1 MEQHSLRRNL
11 FLITYTAFLALA
23 VFNIQIIWDYCAEVL
38 SVMAPFFAGFAIA
51 FVLSQLCNFFL
62 KWTSKALPNSKYGLQ
77 NGIAVTLSYFAVFFF
92 LYALVSIVIPK
103 LVENVSVFVESLKG
117 YTADLQ
123 EWLNSLSANS
133 DSELVSELSVDLSGL
148 FDYLSQYLERIL
160 SEALSVAS
168 LAATQVMVATG
179 TMISTIVN
187 FVIAL
192 VFSIY
197 MLADRK
203 NLCHQCKRILF
214 AYVPKKYA
222 EKIHFVT
229 CLSGRTFSKFV
240 SGQVI
245 EACILGTLCAIGMLF
260 IQADYALLIGIIVG
274 VTALVPVVGG
284 YIGGGFSFVLLFMVG
299 PMEAVIFLVFL
310 LILQQLE
317 GNLIYPKVV
326 GSSLGLPGLWVVFA
340 VIIGGGLFGIMGSLL
355 SVPLV
360 SVLYALLKMDVARRE
375 GKPLKVA
382 LHDEE
387 KPKET
392 PKQQKSNH
400 KKK

>member
-1 MEQHSLRRNL
+1 MENHTFRKPV
-11 FLITYTAFLALA
+11 FLITYTALLALA
-23 VFNIQIIWDYCAEVL
+23 VLNIQLIWAYCSQVLEV
-38 SVMAPFFAGFAIA
+38 MMPFFAGFAIA

-62 KWTSKALPNSKYGLQ
+62 KWIGKALPNSKYGLQ
-77 NGIAVTLSYFAVFFF
+77 NGLAVTLSYVSVFFF
-92 LYALVSIVIPK
+92 LFTLVSIVIPK
-103 LVENVSVFVESLKG
+103 LVENVNVFVESLKV
-117 YTADLQ
+117 YTANLQ
-123 EWLNSLSANS
+123 EWLNGLTANT
-133 DSELVSELSVDLSGL
+133 DSELLSELSVDLSGL
-148 FDYLSQYLERIL
+148 FDYLSQYLEKIL
-160 SEALSVAS
+160 SEALNAAS
-168 LAATQVMVATG
+168 FAATQVMAATG
-179 TMISTIVN
+179 TMIATLVN
-187 FVIAL
+187 LVIAL

-203 NLCHQCKRILF
+203 NLCAQCKRLLF
-214 AYVPKKYA
+214 AYVPQKQA

-229 CLSGRTFSKFV
+229 CLSGKTFSKFV
-240 SGQVI
+240 AGQVI

-340 VIIGGGLFGIMGSLL
+340 VIIGGGLYGIMGSLL
-355 SVPLV
+355 SVPVV
-360 SVLYALLKMDVARRE
+360 SVVYALLKMDVAKRE
-375 GKPLKVA
+375 ELQ
-382 LHDEE
+382 
-387 KPKET
+387 T
-392 PKQQKSNH
+392 T
-400 KKK
+400 